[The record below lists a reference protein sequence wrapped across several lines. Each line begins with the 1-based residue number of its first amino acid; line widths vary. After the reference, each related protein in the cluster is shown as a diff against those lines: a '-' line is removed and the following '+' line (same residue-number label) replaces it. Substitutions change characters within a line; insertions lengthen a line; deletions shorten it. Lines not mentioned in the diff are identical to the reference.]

1 MNREEIIRMAREA
14 GIRDCTCN
22 GELGCLERFAA
33 LVAAAAYAKGLD
45 DGAADFERIMVPA
58 LIAVEREA
66 CAKTAEDFLT
76 RGRSPFG
83 YRVAEA
89 IRARNKE

>member
-1 MNREEIIRMAREA
+1 MNIEDAIRMAQDA
-14 GIRDCTCN
+14 GLIQEWMVLSDDQKSK
-22 GELGCLERFAA
+22 LIAFAA
-33 LVAAAAYAKGLD
+33 AMYEKGMD
-45 DGAADFERIMVPA
+45 DGAADFERIMLPA